1 MYEWDKK
8 KVMDH
13 YPKIEWCK
21 LNGTNQNKKLC
32 KFNKTKGILRKT
44 DIQVQ
49 LINNI

>member
-1 MYEWDKK
+1 MIGHCPEIEMIKLGG
-8 KVMDH
+8 MDQTGKH
-13 YPKIEWCK
+13 Y
-21 LNGTNQNKKLC
+21 